1 MKHLSVTA
9 LLFLA
14 IAVSVAAQTKTVK
27 PAASRNADDEAA
39 IQGMLTVSG
48 KGWSAGDAKLT
59 SSVYTEDAQWMNAFG
74 RRKNGRAE
82 IEAFLTWLFA
92 HPGEQNTKT
101 TLRRD
106 SPIKFLRP
114 DVAVVHFYQEVTGQ
128 LTDDG
133 KETPKRRI
141 HVTKIVTKENGK
153 WLIANEVIMDER
165 ISLMD
170 AKDSP

>member
-1 MKHLSVTA
+1 
-9 LLFLA
+9 
-14 IAVSVAAQTKTVK
+14 
-27 PAASRNADDEAA
+27 
-39 IQGMLTVSG
+39 
-48 KGWSAGDAKLT
+48 
-59 SSVYTEDAQWMNAFG
+59 MNAFG

-133 KETPKRRI
+133 KETPQRRI

>member
-1 MKHLSVTA
+1 MKRWSIVATLIM
-9 LLFLA
+9 A
-14 IAVSVAAQTKTVK
+14 IAVFVSAQNKTVK
-27 PAASRNADDEAA
+27 PTASRNTDDEAA
-39 IQGMLTVSG
+39 IRSVLSASG
-48 KGWSAGDAKLT
+48 KGWSAGDAKLA

-92 HPGEQNTKT
+92 HPGEQNTKST
-101 TLRRD
+101 ARRD
-106 SPIKFLRP
+106 FSIKFLRP

-165 ISLMD
+165 DSL
-170 AKDSP
+170 

>member
-48 KGWSAGDAKLT
+48 KGWSAGDAKLA

-74 RRKNGRAE
+74 RRKKIRVDLRQSAAWFSFPPTEPLLKFVNRIRA
-82 IEAFLTWLFA
+82 AQ
-92 HPGEQNTKT
+92 P
-101 TLRRD
+101 
-106 SPIKFLRP
+106 S
-114 DVAVVHFYQEVTGQ
+114 
-128 LTDDG
+128 
-133 KETPKRRI
+133 
-141 HVTKIVTKENGK
+141 
-153 WLIANEVIMDER
+153 
-165 ISLMD
+165 
-170 AKDSP
+170 